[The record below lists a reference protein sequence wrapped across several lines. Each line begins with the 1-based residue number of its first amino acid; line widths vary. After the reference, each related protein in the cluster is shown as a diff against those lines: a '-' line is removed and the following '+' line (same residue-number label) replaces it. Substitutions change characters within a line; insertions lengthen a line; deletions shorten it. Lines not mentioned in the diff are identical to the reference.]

1 VLHALY
7 RKVLEKGLLF
17 FFFFFVLHALYRK
30 VLEEGLLSFA
40 VIDIVLQIPS
50 C

>member
-7 RKVLEKGLLF
+7 RKVLEKGLLSF
-17 FFFFFVLHALYRK
+17 AVIDVLHALYRK